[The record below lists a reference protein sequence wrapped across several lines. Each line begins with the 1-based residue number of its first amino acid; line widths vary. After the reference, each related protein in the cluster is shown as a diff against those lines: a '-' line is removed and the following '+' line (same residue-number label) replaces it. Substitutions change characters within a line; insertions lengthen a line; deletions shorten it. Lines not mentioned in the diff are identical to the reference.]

1 MRKTLS
7 NKFTIE
13 GVGIHTGGVAR
24 IEIRPS
30 FIEKGIYFSYQNPDG
45 QLGYIPCHLAN
56 VISTNRCTTLGNGER
71 SVSTVEH
78 LMSAFYAE
86 NITDAELFIEV
97 GEEIPI
103 LDGGSHSFVE
113 KIRIAGIQE
122 FEGEELTKLVID
134 DIINFICPDTGAEY
148 LLSPNDTLEYEV
160 VVRYDNKVL
169 ENQEFNW
176 KMGGDY
182 FNEVSKARTFSMY
195 SEIRGLIEQGLI
207 QGGDLFNA
215 VVLVDTG
222 ATEYDVKTFLNQ
234 HINNVSDVSVK
245 DNVINGPMFYENEPA
260 RHKLLDM
267 IGDLSLLN
275 SNIKGKIQAVRP
287 GHTGNINLARHLI
300 ELFYG

>member
-245 DNVINGPMFYENEPA
+245 DNVINGPMFYEN
-260 RHKLLDM
+260 
-267 IGDLSLLN
+267 
-275 SNIKGKIQAVRP
+275 
-287 GHTGNINLARHLI
+287 
-300 ELFYG
+300 